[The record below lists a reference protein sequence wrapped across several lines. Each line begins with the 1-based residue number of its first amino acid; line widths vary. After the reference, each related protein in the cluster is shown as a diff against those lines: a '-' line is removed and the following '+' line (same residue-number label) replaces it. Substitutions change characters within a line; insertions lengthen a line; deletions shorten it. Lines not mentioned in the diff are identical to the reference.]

1 MHSEKKIVTILKFFI
16 RHKKKIFFFILFF
29 GLFAS
34 IYSYFQTNTYKATA
48 TIKIGSNH
56 ILRASENNLNTGF
69 FQSQS
74 NLNTETEVMQSRA
87 LISKALERIDL
98 THKYYVT
105 KFFKEKELY
114 RNSPFEVEMSK
125 GEGLSFIIKPIN
137 GEYYSL
143 KVQGNNKTSTALNNF
158 NKICAYNKPV
168 KEQYFNFTLFIKHGQ
183 TLEKDISYRFVVL
196 SKRSAID
203 AIQKNLHISKSAENS
218 SILYVN
224 YKDNVAVRAME
235 FTNVLMELYLEK
247 SAADKTLESTLIL
260 DFIDKQLEEIGS
272 KLLDSEKDLEAF
284 KKESNVSYIERKN
297 AIAKGEKYKE
307 ELADLLDKEDILNK
321 LYIQLEK
328 GKNFTNISTAGL
340 DLSSTRIPQLLT
352 QLQNNLFKRK
362 QLRIDYTMAHPAV
375 RKLTASIE
383 HTKQSIVKAVSTLK
397 SRIQKRKT
405 LLLKTI
411 RDFNTLMKTLP
422 AQEKVL
428 GGLNHKLITNEKIYS
443 YVMEKRAST
452 AIAKASSVNKN
463 SVINNAVEPLKPF
476 YPNRILF
483 TLIGSLIGLFI
494 GLFSAFISEFV
505 DDRIKNEEDIRQRS
519 KLTLVG
525 TIPHMSSKDDSI
537 KVFESPKSVVSES
550 FRALRTNLQFL
561 HKKDGALLLS
571 VTSTI
576 GGEGKSTISS
586 NLAAILSLT
595 GKKIIILNL
604 DMRKPTL
611 HKIFSLSNNRGMSNI
626 LSGHSTLDEVIQE
639 TDHSGI
645 SIISSGPIPPNPS
658 ELIESNE
665 MIETID
671 KLKENYDVIILDTPP
686 IGLVTDAM
694 TLMKISDITL
704 FVLRANYSKK
714 IFLEDIQRITREHE
728 LQGVSLLLNG
738 IKAYK
743 DGYGYYEEGK

>member
-1 MHSEKKIVTILKFFI
+1 
-16 RHKKKIFFFILFF
+16 
-29 GLFAS
+29 
-34 IYSYFQTNTYKATA
+34 
-48 TIKIGSNH
+48 
-56 ILRASENNLNTGF
+56 
-69 FQSQS
+69 
-74 NLNTETEVMQSRA
+74 
-87 LISKALERIDL
+87 
-98 THKYYVT
+98 
-105 KFFKEKELY
+105 
-114 RNSPFEVEMSK
+114 
-125 GEGLSFIIKPIN
+125 
-137 GEYYSL
+137 
-143 KVQGNNKTSTALNNF
+143 
-158 NKICAYNKPV
+158 
-168 KEQYFNFTLFIKHGQ
+168 
-183 TLEKDISYRFVVL
+183 
-196 SKRSAID
+196 
-203 AIQKNLHISKSAENS
+203 
-218 SILYVN
+218 
-224 YKDNVAVRAME
+224 
-235 FTNVLMELYLEK
+235 
-247 SAADKTLESTLIL
+247 
-260 DFIDKQLEEIGS
+260 
-272 KLLDSEKDLEAF
+272 
-284 KKESNVSYIERKN
+284 
-297 AIAKGEKYKE
+297 
-307 ELADLLDKEDILNK
+307 
-321 LYIQLEK
+321 
-328 GKNFTNISTAGL
+328 
-340 DLSSTRIPQLLT
+340 
-352 QLQNNLFKRK
+352 
-362 QLRIDYTMAHPAV
+362 
-375 RKLTASIE
+375 
-383 HTKQSIVKAVSTLK
+383 
-397 SRIQKRKT
+397 
-405 LLLKTI
+405 
-411 RDFNTLMKTLP
+411 
-422 AQEKVL
+422 
-428 GGLNHKLITNEKIYS
+428 
-443 YVMEKRAST
+443 
-452 AIAKASSVNKN
+452 
-463 SVINNAVEPLKPF
+463 
-476 YPNRILF
+476 
-483 TLIGSLIGLFI
+483 
-494 GLFSAFISEFV
+494 LFSAFISEFV